1 MATNDQKTERRER
14 EDLVAGESKNKSS
27 TSQSTKVVIGL
38 VIVAVVVALV
48 VAIATSGGSS
58 NTSSNDGAN
67 DGSTVATVPG
77 VAPEVQPA
85 ETQPVAIEGDI
96 LEPLGDPTSDSSIG
110 APAPTLRGYS
120 FDGGPVSIEPGDGRA
135 YMVVFLAHW
144 CPHCNAE
151 VPRLIEWKNMGM
163 VPDGLEIVGVST
175 GVAADRPNYPPSEW
189 VVEKQW
195 PWIVMADSEAQDAAM
210 AYGVSGYPFFTI
222 IGADGTV
229 KLRTSGEKSIEE
241 IDALVDAALAG

>member
-1 MATNDQKTERRER
+1 M
-14 EDLVAGESKNKSS
+14 VGEAKNESSMSK
-27 TSQSTKVVIGL
+27 STKVVIGVV
-38 VIVAVVVALV
+38 VIAVVVALI

-58 NTSSNDGAN
+58 DDSSSNGAT
-67 DGSTVATVPG
+67 DGSSAVTAPGAASEVA
-77 VAPEVQPA
+77 AA
-85 ETQPVAIEGDI
+85 ENQPVTIEGQI
-96 LEPLGDPTSDSSIG
+96 LDPLGDPSADSAIG
-110 APAPTLRGYS
+110 APAPLLRGYS
-120 FDGGPVSIEPGDGRA
+120 FDGRPVTIEPGDGRS

-163 VPDGLEIVGVST
+163 VPDGLEVVGVST

-189 VVEKQW
+189 IVEKKW
-195 PWIVMADSEAQDAAM
+195 PWSVLADSVTQDAAM

-229 KLRTSGEKSIEE
+229 KMRASGEKSIEE

>member
-1 MATNDQKTERRER
+1 M
-14 EDLVAGESKNKSS
+14 VGEAKNESSLSK
-27 TSQSTKVVIGL
+27 STKVVIGVV
-38 VIVAVVVALV
+38 VIAVVVALI

-58 NTSSNDGAN
+58 DDSSSSGAT
-67 DGSTVATVPG
+67 DGSSAVTAPGAASEVA
-77 VAPEVQPA
+77 AA
-85 ETQPVAIEGDI
+85 ENQPVTIEGQI
-96 LEPLGDPTSDSSIG
+96 LDPLGDPSADSAIG
-110 APAPTLRGYS
+110 APAPLLRGYS
-120 FDGGPVSIEPGDGRA
+120 FDGRPVTIEPGDGRS

-163 VPDGLEIVGVST
+163 VPDGLEVVGVST

-189 VVEKQW
+189 IVEKKW
-195 PWIVMADSEAQDAAM
+195 PWSVLADSVTQDAAM

-229 KLRTSGEKSIEE
+229 KMRASGEKSIEE

>member
-1 MATNDQKTERRER
+1 M
-14 EDLVAGESKNKSS
+14 VGEAKNESSMSK
-27 TSQSTKVVIGL
+27 STKVVIGVV
-38 VIVAVVVALV
+38 VIAVVVALI

-58 NTSSNDGAN
+58 DDSSSSGAT
-67 DGSTVATVPG
+67 DGSSAVTAPGAASEVA
-77 VAPEVQPA
+77 AA
-85 ETQPVAIEGDI
+85 ENQPVTIEGQI
-96 LEPLGDPTSDSSIG
+96 LDPLGDPSADSAIG
-110 APAPTLRGYS
+110 APAPLLRGYS
-120 FDGGPVSIEPGDGRA
+120 FDGRPVTIEPGDGRS

-163 VPDGLEIVGVST
+163 VPDGLEVVGVST

-189 VVEKQW
+189 IVEKKW
-195 PWIVMADSEAQDAAM
+195 PWSVMADSVTQDAAM

-229 KLRTSGEKSIEE
+229 KMRASGEKSIEE

>member
-1 MATNDQKTERRER
+1 
-14 EDLVAGESKNKSS
+14 VGGEAKNESSMSK
-27 TSQSTKVVIGL
+27 STKLVIGAVVL
-38 VIVAVVVALV
+38 AVVVALI

-58 NTSSNDGAN
+58 DSSSNDGAT
-67 DGSTVATVPG
+67 DGSSVVTAPGAASEVA
-77 VAPEVQPA
+77 AA
-85 ETQPVAIEGDI
+85 ENQPVTIDGQI
-96 LEPLGDPTSDSSIG
+96 LDPLGDPSADSAIG
-110 APAPTLRGYS
+110 APAPLLRGYS
-120 FDGGPVSIEPGDGRA
+120 FDGRPVTIEPGDGRS

-163 VPDGLEIVGVST
+163 VPDGLEVVGVST

-189 VVEKQW
+189 IVEKKW
-195 PWIVMADSEAQDAAM
+195 PWSVMADSVTQDAAM

-229 KLRTSGEKSIEE
+229 KLRASGEKSIEE

>member
-1 MATNDQKTERRER
+1 M
-14 EDLVAGESKNKSS
+14 VGEAKNESSMSK
-27 TSQSTKVVIGL
+27 STKVVIGVV
-38 VIVAVVVALV
+38 VIAVVVALI

-58 NTSSNDGAN
+58 DDSSSSGAT
-67 DGSTVATVPG
+67 DGSSAVTAPGAASEVA
-77 VAPEVQPA
+77 AA
-85 ETQPVAIEGDI
+85 ENQPVTIEGQI
-96 LEPLGDPTSDSSIG
+96 LDPLGDPSADSAIG
-110 APAPTLRGYS
+110 APAPLLRGFS
-120 FDGGPVSIEPGDGRA
+120 FDGRPVTIEPGDGRS

-163 VPDGLEIVGVST
+163 VPDGLEVVGVST

-189 VVEKQW
+189 IVEKKW
-195 PWIVMADSEAQDAAM
+195 PWSVLADSVTQDAAM

-229 KLRTSGEKSIEE
+229 KMRASGEKSIEE

>member
-1 MATNDQKTERRER
+1 M
-14 EDLVAGESKNKSS
+14 VGEVKSESS
-27 TSQSTKVVIGL
+27 TSKSTKVVIGVV
-38 VIVAVVVALV
+38 VIAVVVALI

-58 NTSSNDGAN
+58 DSSSNDGAT
-67 DGSTVATVPG
+67 DGSSVVNVPG
-77 VAPEVQPA
+77 AASEVAAA
-85 ETQPVAIEGDI
+85 ENQPVSIEGQI
-96 LEPLGDPTSDSSIG
+96 LDPLGDPSADSAIG
-110 APAPTLRGYS
+110 APAPLLRGYS
-120 FDGGPVSIEPGDGRA
+120 FDGRPLTIEPGDGRS

-163 VPDGLEIVGVST
+163 VPDGLEVVGVST

-189 VVEKQW
+189 IVEKKW
-195 PWIVMADSEAQDAAM
+195 PWTVMADSVTQDAAM

-229 KLRTSGEKSIEE
+229 KLRASGEKSIEE

>member
-1 MATNDQKTERRER
+1 M
-14 EDLVAGESKNKSS
+14 VGEAKNESSMSK
-27 TSQSTKVVIGL
+27 STKVVIGVV
-38 VIVAVVVALV
+38 VIAVVVALI

-58 NTSSNDGAN
+58 DDSSSSGAT
-67 DGSTVATVPG
+67 DGSSAVTAPGAASEVA
-77 VAPEVQPA
+77 AA
-85 ETQPVAIEGDI
+85 ENQPVTIEGQI
-96 LEPLGDPTSDSSIG
+96 LDPLGDPSADSAIG
-110 APAPTLRGYS
+110 APAPLLRGYS
-120 FDGGPVSIEPGDGRA
+120 FDGRPVTIEPGDGRS

-163 VPDGLEIVGVST
+163 VPDGLEVVGVST

-189 VVEKQW
+189 IVEKKW
-195 PWIVMADSEAQDAAM
+195 PWSVMADSVTQDAAM

-229 KLRTSGEKSIEE
+229 KLRASGEKSIEE

>member
-1 MATNDQKTERRER
+1 
-14 EDLVAGESKNKSS
+14 VVGEAKNESSMSK
-27 TSQSTKVVIGL
+27 STKVVIGVV
-38 VIVAVVVALV
+38 VIAVVVALI

-58 NTSSNDGAN
+58 DDSSSSGAT
-67 DGSTVATVPG
+67 DGSSAVTAPGAASEVA
-77 VAPEVQPA
+77 AA
-85 ETQPVAIEGDI
+85 ENQPVTIEGQI
-96 LEPLGDPTSDSSIG
+96 LDPLGDPSADSAIG
-110 APAPTLRGYS
+110 APAPLLRGYS
-120 FDGGPVSIEPGDGRA
+120 FDGRPVTIEPGDGRS

-163 VPDGLEIVGVST
+163 VPDGLEVVGVST

-189 VVEKQW
+189 IVEKKW
-195 PWIVMADSEAQDAAM
+195 PWSVMADSVTQDAAM

-229 KLRTSGEKSIEE
+229 KLRASGEKSIEE

>member
-1 MATNDQKTERRER
+1 M
-14 EDLVAGESKNKSS
+14 VGEAKNESSMSK
-27 TSQSTKVVIGL
+27 STKVVIGVV
-38 VIVAVVVALV
+38 VIAVVVALI

-58 NTSSNDGAN
+58 DDSSSSGAT
-67 DGSTVATVPG
+67 DGSSAVTAPGAASEVA
-77 VAPEVQPA
+77 AA
-85 ETQPVAIEGDI
+85 ENQPVTIEGQI
-96 LEPLGDPTSDSSIG
+96 LDPLGDPSADSAIG
-110 APAPTLRGYS
+110 APAPLLRGYS
-120 FDGGPVSIEPGDGRA
+120 FDGRPVTIEPGDGRS

-163 VPDGLEIVGVST
+163 VPDGLEVVGVST

-189 VVEKQW
+189 IVEKKW
-195 PWIVMADSEAQDAAM
+195 PWSVLADSVTQDAAM

-229 KLRTSGEKSIEE
+229 KMRASGEKSIEE

>member
-1 MATNDQKTERRER
+1 M
-14 EDLVAGESKNKSS
+14 
-27 TSQSTKVVIGL
+27 SQSTKVVIGVV
-38 VIVAVVVALV
+38 VIAVVVALI

-58 NTSSNDGAN
+58 DSSSNGDAT
-67 DGSTVATVPG
+67 DGSAAATVAG
-77 VAPEVQPA
+77 AAPEVEAA
-85 ETQPVAIEGDI
+85 ENQPVTIEGQI
-96 LEPLGDPTSDSSIG
+96 LDPLGDPSRDPSVG
-110 APAPTLRGYS
+110 APAPVLRGYS
-120 FDGGPVSIEPGDGRA
+120 FDGRSVTIEPGDGRS

-163 VPDGLEIVGVST
+163 VPEGLDVIGVST

-195 PWIVMADSEAQDAAM
+195 PWTVLADSVTQDAAM

-229 KLRTSGEKSIEE
+229 KLRASGEKSIDE

>member
-1 MATNDQKTERRER
+1 M
-14 EDLVAGESKNKSS
+14 SK
-27 TSQSTKVVIGL
+27 STKVVIGVV
-38 VIVAVVVALV
+38 VIAVVVALI

-58 NTSSNDGAN
+58 DDSSSSGAT
-67 DGSTVATVPG
+67 DGSSAVTAPGAASEVA
-77 VAPEVQPA
+77 AA
-85 ETQPVAIEGDI
+85 ENQPVTIEGQI
-96 LEPLGDPTSDSSIG
+96 LDPLGDPAADSAIG
-110 APAPTLRGYS
+110 APAPLLRGYS
-120 FDGGPVSIEPGDGRA
+120 FDGRPVTIEPGDGRS

-163 VPDGLEIVGVST
+163 VPDGLEVVGVST

-189 VVEKQW
+189 IVEKKW
-195 PWIVMADSEAQDAAM
+195 PWSVMADSVTQDAAM

-229 KLRTSGEKSIEE
+229 KLRASGEKSIEE

>member
-1 MATNDQKTERRER
+1 M
-14 EDLVAGESKNKSS
+14 VGEAKNESSMSK
-27 TSQSTKVVIGL
+27 STKVVIGVV
-38 VIVAVVVALV
+38 VIAVVVALI

-58 NTSSNDGAN
+58 DDSSSSGAT
-67 DGSTVATVPG
+67 DGSSAVTAPGAASEVA
-77 VAPEVQPA
+77 AA
-85 ETQPVAIEGDI
+85 ENQPVTIEGQI
-96 LEPLGDPTSDSSIG
+96 LDPLGDPSADSAIG
-110 APAPTLRGYS
+110 APAPLLRGYS
-120 FDGGPVSIEPGDGRA
+120 FDGRPVTIEPGDGRS

-163 VPDGLEIVGVST
+163 VPDGLEVVGVST

-189 VVEKQW
+189 IVEKKW
-195 PWIVMADSEAQDAAM
+195 PWTVMADSVTQDAAM

-229 KLRTSGEKSIEE
+229 KMRASGEKSIEE

>member
-1 MATNDQKTERRER
+1 M
-14 EDLVAGESKNKSS
+14 VGEAKNESSMSK
-27 TSQSTKVVIGL
+27 STKVVIGVV
-38 VIVAVVVALV
+38 VIAVVVALI

-58 NTSSNDGAN
+58 DDSSSSGAT
-67 DGSTVATVPG
+67 DGSSAVTAPGAASEVA
-77 VAPEVQPA
+77 AA
-85 ETQPVAIEGDI
+85 ENQPVTIEGQI
-96 LEPLGDPTSDSSIG
+96 LDPLGDPSADSAIG
-110 APAPTLRGYS
+110 APAPLLRGFS
-120 FDGGPVSIEPGDGRA
+120 FDGRPVTIEPGDGRS

-163 VPDGLEIVGVST
+163 VPDGLEVVGVST

-189 VVEKQW
+189 IVEKKW
-195 PWIVMADSEAQDAAM
+195 PWSVMADSVTQDAAM

-229 KLRTSGEKSIEE
+229 KMRASGEKSIEE

>member
-1 MATNDQKTERRER
+1 M
-14 EDLVAGESKNKSS
+14 VGEAKNESSMSK
-27 TSQSTKVVIGL
+27 STKVVIGVV
-38 VIVAVVVALV
+38 VIAVVVALI

-58 NTSSNDGAN
+58 DDSSSSGAT
-67 DGSTVATVPG
+67 DGSSAVTAPGAASEVA
-77 VAPEVQPA
+77 AAENQPA
-85 ETQPVAIEGDI
+85 TIEGQI
-96 LEPLGDPTSDSSIG
+96 LDPLGDPSADSAIG
-110 APAPTLRGYS
+110 APAPLLRGFS
-120 FDGGPVSIEPGDGRA
+120 FDGRPVTIEPGDGRS

-163 VPDGLEIVGVST
+163 VPDGLEVVGVST

-189 VVEKQW
+189 IVEKKW
-195 PWIVMADSEAQDAAM
+195 PWSVLADSVTQDAAM

-229 KLRTSGEKSIEE
+229 KLRASGEKSIEE

>member
-1 MATNDQKTERRER
+1 M
-14 EDLVAGESKNKSS
+14 VGEAKNESSMSK
-27 TSQSTKVVIGL
+27 STKVVIGVV
-38 VIVAVVVALV
+38 VIAVVVALI

-58 NTSSNDGAN
+58 DDSSSNGAT
-67 DGSTVATVPG
+67 DGSSAVTAPGAASEVA
-77 VAPEVQPA
+77 AA
-85 ETQPVAIEGDI
+85 ENQPVTIEGQI
-96 LEPLGDPTSDSSIG
+96 LDPLGDPSADSAIG
-110 APAPTLRGYS
+110 APAPLLRGYS
-120 FDGGPVSIEPGDGRA
+120 FDGRPVTIEPGDGRS

-163 VPDGLEIVGVST
+163 VPDGLEVVGVST

-189 VVEKQW
+189 IVEKKW
-195 PWIVMADSEAQDAAM
+195 PWSVMADSVTQDAAM

-229 KLRTSGEKSIEE
+229 KMRASGEKSIEE

>member
-1 MATNDQKTERRER
+1 M
-14 EDLVAGESKNKSS
+14 VGEVKNESS
-27 TSQSTKVVIGL
+27 TSKSTKVVIGVV
-38 VIVAVVVALV
+38 VIAVVVALI

-58 NTSSNDGAN
+58 DSSSNDGAT
-67 DGSTVATVPG
+67 DGSSVVTVPG
-77 VAPEVQPA
+77 AASEVAAA
-85 ETQPVAIEGDI
+85 ENQPVTIEGQI
-96 LEPLGDPTSDSSIG
+96 LDPLGDPSADSAIG
-110 APAPTLRGYS
+110 APAPLLRGYS
-120 FDGGPVSIEPGDGRA
+120 FDGRPLTIEPGDGRS

-163 VPDGLEIVGVST
+163 VPDGLEVVGVST

-189 VVEKQW
+189 IVEKKW
-195 PWIVMADSEAQDAAM
+195 PWTVMADSVTQDAAM

-229 KLRTSGEKSIEE
+229 KLRASGEKSIEE

>member
-1 MATNDQKTERRER
+1 M
-14 EDLVAGESKNKSS
+14 VGEAKNESSMSK
-27 TSQSTKVVIGL
+27 STKVVIGVV
-38 VIVAVVVALV
+38 VIAVVVALI

-58 NTSSNDGAN
+58 DDSSSNGAT
-67 DGSTVATVPG
+67 DGSSAVTAPGAASEVA
-77 VAPEVQPA
+77 AA
-85 ETQPVAIEGDI
+85 ENQPVTIEGQI
-96 LEPLGDPTSDSSIG
+96 LDPLGDPSADSAIG
-110 APAPTLRGYS
+110 APAPLLRGFS
-120 FDGGPVSIEPGDGRA
+120 FDGRPVTIEPGDGRS

-163 VPDGLEIVGVST
+163 VPDGLEVVGVST

-189 VVEKQW
+189 IVEKKW
-195 PWIVMADSEAQDAAM
+195 PWSVMADSVTQDAAM

-229 KLRTSGEKSIEE
+229 KMRASGEKSIEE

>member
-1 MATNDQKTERRER
+1 
-14 EDLVAGESKNKSS
+14 VAVEAKNKSS
-27 TSQSTKVVIGL
+27 MSQSTKVVIGFV
-38 VIVAVVVALV
+38 VIAVVVALI
-48 VAIATSGGSS
+48 VAIATSGGTSDSSS
-58 NTSSNDGAN
+58 NGDAA
-67 DGSTVATVPG
+67 DGSAAATVAG
-77 VAPEVQPA
+77 AAPEVEAA
-85 ETQPVAIEGDI
+85 ENQPVTIEGQI
-96 LEPLGDPTSDSSIG
+96 LDPLGDPSRDPSVG
-110 APAPTLRGYS
+110 APAPVLRGYS
-120 FDGGPVSIEPGDGRA
+120 FDGRPVTIEPGDGRSH
-135 YMVVFLAHW
+135 MVVFLAHW

-163 VPDGLEIVGVST
+163 VPEGLDVIGVST

-195 PWIVMADSEAQDAAM
+195 PWTVLADSVTQDAAM

-229 KLRTSGEKSIEE
+229 KLRASGEKSIDE

>member
-1 MATNDQKTERRER
+1 M
-14 EDLVAGESKNKSS
+14 
-27 TSQSTKVVIGL
+27 SQSTKVVIGVV
-38 VIVAVVVALV
+38 VIAVVVALI

-58 NTSSNDGAN
+58 DSSSNGEAT
-67 DGSTVATVPG
+67 DGSAVATAPVTASE
-77 VAPEVQPA
+77 VAPA
-85 ETQPVAIEGDI
+85 ENQPVTIEGQI
-96 LEPLGDPTSDSSIG
+96 LDPLGDPSADLSVG
-110 APAPTLRGYS
+110 ASAPTLRGYS
-120 FDGGPVSIEPGDGRA
+120 FDGRPVTIEPGDGRS

-163 VPDGLEIVGVST
+163 VPEGLDVIGVST

-195 PWIVMADSEAQDAAM
+195 PWTVMADSEAQDAAM

-229 KLRTSGEKSIEE
+229 KLRASGEKSIDE

>member
-1 MATNDQKTERRER
+1 M
-14 EDLVAGESKNKSS
+14 VGEVKSESS
-27 TSQSTKVVIGL
+27 TSKSTKVVIGVV
-38 VIVAVVVALV
+38 VIAVVVALI

-58 NTSSNDGAN
+58 DDSSSSGAT
-67 DGSTVATVPG
+67 DGSSAVTAPGAASEVA
-77 VAPEVQPA
+77 AA
-85 ETQPVAIEGDI
+85 ENQPVTIEGQI
-96 LEPLGDPTSDSSIG
+96 LDPLGDPSADSAIG
-110 APAPTLRGYS
+110 APAPLLRGYS
-120 FDGGPVSIEPGDGRA
+120 FDGRPVTIEPGDGRS

-163 VPDGLEIVGVST
+163 VPDGLEVVGVST

-189 VVEKQW
+189 IVEKKW
-195 PWIVMADSEAQDAAM
+195 PWSVMADSVTQDAAM

-229 KLRTSGEKSIEE
+229 KLRASGEKSIEE

>member
-1 MATNDQKTERRER
+1 M
-14 EDLVAGESKNKSS
+14 VGEAKNESSMSK
-27 TSQSTKVVIGL
+27 STKVVIGVV
-38 VIVAVVVALV
+38 VIAVVVALI

-58 NTSSNDGAN
+58 DDSSSSGAT
-67 DGSTVATVPG
+67 DGSSAVTAPGAASEVA
-77 VAPEVQPA
+77 AA
-85 ETQPVAIEGDI
+85 ENQPVTIEGQI
-96 LEPLGDPTSDSSIG
+96 LDPLGDPSADSAIG
-110 APAPTLRGYS
+110 APAPLLRGFS
-120 FDGGPVSIEPGDGRA
+120 FDGRPVTIEPGDGRS

-163 VPDGLEIVGVST
+163 VPDGLEVVGVST

-189 VVEKQW
+189 IVEKKW
-195 PWIVMADSEAQDAAM
+195 PWSVMADSVTQDAAM

-229 KLRTSGEKSIEE
+229 KLRASGEKSIEE

>member
-1 MATNDQKTERRER
+1 M
-14 EDLVAGESKNKSS
+14 VGEAKNESSMSK
-27 TSQSTKVVIGL
+27 STKVVIGVV
-38 VIVAVVVALV
+38 VIAVVVALI

-58 NTSSNDGAN
+58 DDSSSSGAT
-67 DGSTVATVPG
+67 DGSSAVTAPGAASEVA
-77 VAPEVQPA
+77 AA
-85 ETQPVAIEGDI
+85 ENQQVTIEGQI
-96 LEPLGDPTSDSSIG
+96 LDPLGDPSADSAIG
-110 APAPTLRGYS
+110 APAPLLRGYS
-120 FDGGPVSIEPGDGRA
+120 FDGRPVTIEPGDGRS

-163 VPDGLEIVGVST
+163 VPDGLEVVGVST

-189 VVEKQW
+189 IVEKKW
-195 PWIVMADSEAQDAAM
+195 PWSVLADSVTQDAAM

-229 KLRTSGEKSIEE
+229 KLRASGEKSIEE

>member
-1 MATNDQKTERRER
+1 MG
-14 EDLVAGESKNKSS
+14 GEAKNESSMSK
-27 TSQSTKVVIGL
+27 STKLVIGSVVL
-38 VIVAVVVALV
+38 AVVVALI

-58 NTSSNDGAN
+58 DSSSSNGAS
-67 DGSTVATVPG
+67 DSSSAVTAPGAASEVA
-77 VAPEVQPA
+77 AA
-85 ETQPVAIEGDI
+85 ENQPVTIEGQI
-96 LEPLGDPTSDSSIG
+96 LDPLGDPSADSAIG
-110 APAPTLRGYS
+110 APAPLLRGYS
-120 FDGGPVSIEPGDGRA
+120 FDGRPVSIEPGDGRS

-163 VPDGLEIVGVST
+163 TPDGLEVVGVST

-189 VVEKQW
+189 IVEKKW
-195 PWIVMADSEAQDAAM
+195 PWTVMADSVTQDAAM

-222 IGADGTV
+222 IGTDGTV
-229 KLRTSGEKSIEE
+229 KLRASGEKSIEE

>member
-1 MATNDQKTERRER
+1 
-14 EDLVAGESKNKSS
+14 VAAEAKNKSS
-27 TSQSTKVVIGL
+27 MSQSTKVVIGVV
-38 VIVAVVVALV
+38 VIAVVVALI

-58 NTSSNDGAN
+58 DSSSNGDAT
-67 DGSTVATVPG
+67 DGSAAATVAG
-77 VAPEVQPA
+77 AAPEVEAA
-85 ETQPVAIEGDI
+85 ENQPVTIEGQI
-96 LEPLGDPTSDSSIG
+96 LDPLGDPSSDPSRDPSVG
-110 APAPTLRGYS
+110 APAPVLRGYS
-120 FDGGPVSIEPGDGRA
+120 FDGRPVTIEPGDGRS

-163 VPDGLEIVGVST
+163 VPEGLDVIGVST

-195 PWIVMADSEAQDAAM
+195 PWTVLADSVTQDAAM

-229 KLRTSGEKSIEE
+229 KLRASGEKSIDE

>member
-1 MATNDQKTERRER
+1 
-14 EDLVAGESKNKSS
+14 VVGEAKNESSMSK
-27 TSQSTKVVIGL
+27 STKVVIGVV
-38 VIVAVVVALV
+38 VIAVVVALI

-58 NTSSNDGAN
+58 DDSSSSGAT
-67 DGSTVATVPG
+67 DGSSAVTAPG
-77 VAPEVQPA
+77 AASEFAAA
-85 ETQPVAIEGDI
+85 ENQPVTIEGQI
-96 LEPLGDPTSDSSIG
+96 LDPLGDPSADSAIG
-110 APAPTLRGYS
+110 APAPLLRGYS
-120 FDGGPVSIEPGDGRA
+120 FDGRPVTIEPGDGRS

-163 VPDGLEIVGVST
+163 VPDGLEVVGVST

-189 VVEKQW
+189 IVEKKW
-195 PWIVMADSEAQDAAM
+195 PWSVMADSVTQDAAM

-229 KLRTSGEKSIEE
+229 KLRASGEKSIEE

>member
-1 MATNDQKTERRER
+1 M
-14 EDLVAGESKNKSS
+14 VGEAKNESSMSK
-27 TSQSTKVVIGL
+27 STKVVIGVV
-38 VIVAVVVALV
+38 VIAVVVALI

-58 NTSSNDGAN
+58 DDSSSNGAT
-67 DGSTVATVPG
+67 DGSSAVTAPGAASEVA
-77 VAPEVQPA
+77 AA
-85 ETQPVAIEGDI
+85 ENQPVTIEGQI
-96 LEPLGDPTSDSSIG
+96 LDPLGDPSADSAIG
-110 APAPTLRGYS
+110 APAPLLRGFS
-120 FDGGPVSIEPGDGRA
+120 FDGRPVTIEPGDGRS

-163 VPDGLEIVGVST
+163 VPDGLEVVGVST

-189 VVEKQW
+189 IVEKKW
-195 PWIVMADSEAQDAAM
+195 PWSVLADSVTQDAAM

-229 KLRTSGEKSIEE
+229 KMRASGEKSIEE